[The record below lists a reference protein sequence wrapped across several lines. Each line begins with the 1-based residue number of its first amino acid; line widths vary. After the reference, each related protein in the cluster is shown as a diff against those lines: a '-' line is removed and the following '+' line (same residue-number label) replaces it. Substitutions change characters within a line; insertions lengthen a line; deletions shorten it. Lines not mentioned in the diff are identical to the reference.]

1 MDADKTHQGGHNH
14 AGKKRDRNTGM
25 TPAFKIK
32 AQEDTKP
39 DTQLNQTETLT
50 GSDTN
55 KANLLAVSPNVGDKS
70 VINTYKNGYFK

>member
-1 MDADKTHQGGHNH
+1 MDADKTHQGGRNH
-14 AGKKRDRNTGM
+14 AGRNTGM

-55 KANLLAVSPNVGDKS
+55 KANLFAVSPNVGDKS